1 MSDKLY
7 HLLSNIIPPIEH
19 LNLQREEL
27 KNNEI
32 ITLFQGIFKA
42 RRRELKSSLFNLK
55 IDITKAQSYYFCWYQ
70 VNSPQ

>member
-55 IDITKAQSYYFCWYQ
+55 IDITKAQSYYFC
-70 VNSPQ
+70 